1 MDLLNIK
8 CQIIFMKDICQIIKN
23 KVQVKKYIKIK
34 VNMWAIL
41 KMTLSLVLVNM
52 IGQIIHNIKVVLKMI

>member
-8 CQIIFMKDICQIIKN
+8 CQNIFMKDIYQIIKN

-34 VNMWAIL
+34 VNTQDIL
-41 KMTLSLVLVNM
+41 KMTLSLVQVNM

>member
-8 CQIIFMKDICQIIKN
+8 CQIIFMKDIYQIIKN

>member
-1 MDLLNIK
+1 
-8 CQIIFMKDICQIIKN
+8 
-23 KVQVKKYIKIK
+23 
-34 VNMWAIL
+34 MWAIL